1 MKNLSTVLVLMGL
14 SLPVVA
20 QDASPAPGL
29 GASRPL
35 TADADTQNPWVEVPI
50 EQENAPQDGVT
61 LDNLTPDITTTETV
75 TAEGVIVEIPGELAS
90 ERIAAGAQ
98 AAQVAAT
105 GTLTTAATVGIGFAA
120 AAAVYSVVADNSD
133 SSRSTPAGGTT
144 GTH

>member
-1 MKNLSTVLVLMGL
+1 M
-14 SLPVVA
+14 
-20 QDASPAPGL
+20 
-29 GASRPL
+29 
-35 TADADTQNPWVEVPI
+35 
-50 EQENAPQDGVT
+50 
-61 LDNLTPDITTTETV
+61 TTTETV